1 MKTLILT
8 YLLIINFSSY
18 SQEKEFNYDESIL
31 LEYAILGIK
40 EYDIASSKKSEFI
53 ENYDTSN
60 YLTFGRIIEDCEGI
74 SRKIILY
81 VFKSKVGKYNAST
94 YMIYSDGL
102 FESFLSRGYSIQ
114 SPENELNYFKKLKD
128 GEDLFH
134 CGI

>member
-8 YLLIINFSSY
+8 LFLIINFSSY
-18 SQEKEFNYDESIL
+18 SQKKEFNYNESIL

-40 EYDIASSKKSEFI
+40 EYDLASSKKSEFNK
-53 ENYDTSN
+53 NYDTTK
-60 YLTFGRIIEDCEGI
+60 YLTYGRMIKDCEGI
-74 SRKIILY
+74 SRKIIIY

-114 SPENELNYFKKLKD
+114 SPENEFNNFKNMKD
-128 GEDLFH
+128 GDDLFH
-134 CGI
+134 CGL

>member
-8 YLLIINFSSY
+8 FFLIISFSSY
-18 SQEKEFNYDESIL
+18 SQKKEFNYDESIL

-40 EYDIASSKKSEFI
+40 EYDFATSKKSEFN
-53 ENYDTSN
+53 ENYDSTK
-60 YLTFGRIIEDCEGI
+60 YLTYGRIIKDCEGI

-81 VFKSKVGKYNAST
+81 VFKSKVGKHNAST

-102 FESFLSRGYSIQ
+102 FESFLSRGYSVQ

-128 GEDLFH
+128 GDDLFN

>member
-8 YLLIINFSSY
+8 FFLIISFSSY
-18 SQEKEFNYDESIL
+18 SQKKEFNYDESIL

-40 EYDIASSKKSEFI
+40 EYDFATSKKSEFN
-53 ENYDTSN
+53 ENYDSTK
-60 YLTFGRIIEDCEGI
+60 YLTYGRILKDCEGI

-81 VFKSKVGKYNAST
+81 VFKSKVGKHNAST

-102 FESFLSRGYSIQ
+102 FESFLSRGYSVQ

-128 GEDLFH
+128 GDDLFN

>member
-8 YLLIINFSSY
+8 LFLIINFSSY
-18 SQEKEFNYDESIL
+18 SQKKEFNYNESIL

-40 EYDIASSKKSEFI
+40 EYDLASSKKSEFNK
-53 ENYDTSN
+53 NYDTTK
-60 YLTFGRIIEDCEGI
+60 YLTYGRMIKDCEGI
-74 SRKIILY
+74 SRKIIIY

-114 SPENELNYFKKLKD
+114 SPH
-128 GEDLFH
+128 LFQ
-134 CGI
+134 